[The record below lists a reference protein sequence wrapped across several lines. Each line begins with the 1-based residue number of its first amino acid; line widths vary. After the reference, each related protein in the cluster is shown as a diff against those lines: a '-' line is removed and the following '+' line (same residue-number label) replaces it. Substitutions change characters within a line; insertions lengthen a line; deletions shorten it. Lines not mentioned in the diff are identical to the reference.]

1 MNATAQ
7 CPVADNIP
15 AELRTQKRWCAY
27 KLVKN
32 EENNKFDKPPFSPV
46 NGSAIGATEKYLSHF
61 VTFEE
66 ALAGVKQHNL
76 NGPSFVFLEGSGY
89 VGIDFDDAIRD
100 GVVHPAV
107 KLWIDNWF
115 RGAYVETSV
124 SGTGVH
130 IICKG
135 ELANALTQTALPD
148 AEGVTVEM
156 YSRSRHFATTGKALG
171 AIVGDGLPNCSTS
184 IRKLLQVL
192 GADETKGGAAS
203 DKAKET
209 KYGPMTVKCA
219 VATYT
224 TLLKRLR
231 EPQTEEEKRQ
241 PRHNRMHAA
250 TWFASRAFG
259 SGVFGEKSEAEIKN
273 EIREAAEAVGLP
285 VDRIRNEAGQSWQ
298 QGLDS
303 GKLQI
308 IDAAAEIDQW
318 IGGKRELN
326 SEEVCRHFLMLD
338 DLQAQDRRKS
348 VYKKLQWKADF
359 FDQKITELRQV
370 HATEQQTDPA
380 TASIDE
386 VRVVVDEL
394 VKSGSEAD
402 RSLAEQIIWGWIKT
416 HAQVF
421 YCGGRGYLLMNGGNG
436 VPLLVSNKDDQDFNL
451 LLISFGIHPGA
462 DMRHRV
468 GKFIGTMCYHHG
480 IQTETQLAY
489 HYDSKIF
496 TLYAALRRGFL
507 LRIRKTRTSWD
518 ADSLASPMPIEEV
531 PNGTDGKLFLFPM
544 NFEPLLSKPLVE
556 VTAIK
561 ELGQHFFH
569 RTFHNKT
576 LLATPRP
583 SPGPSGDTTHL
594 VCKGRALYP
603 DDYLWW
609 HLFRDATFQVKG
621 FSQEQVQVLLI
632 VAEML
637 LMMPGVT
644 RERMLLECLGKSG
657 SGKTFFAELLGLI
670 LIGPQFLCR
679 PLQDDTLAY
688 ENQAINEHYIVYDNV
703 SKISP
708 KVADRICQSVT
719 GFEVVRRELFT
730 TAGEFRAKA
739 RATNAIAG
747 INSVLTELEHKNR
760 ALTIHFNKRTKG
772 NIVDVELRAA
782 IARNR
787 DDIILNFLR
796 RAVWIVEALE
806 AQKDYVPYVNV
817 RLAGVGTF
825 LLRVARHEGWEDEA
839 KELLEAWESEQ
850 IGGALSGGDD
860 DISTA
865 MSSFLAS
872 DDLWKGKYLSPGTL
886 NDELQ
891 FAVIGRPDDDD
902 GPAVREMRQMRLK
915 QLSWHGNTKALGRRI
930 GANLRVYAERFG
942 LHRVPSD
949 FRNTRGGWM
958 YKFDPTPEQLE
969 GCRELAAGVL
979 EVGEQTR
986 MPVGGGVPSEKG
998 DQTRMPVGGGTPVP
1012 SEEEQAKI
1020 KEQAARN
1027 LVVLQEWWA
1036 GVSAGTI
1043 SSPPDINES
1052 MSDNDRWL
1060 HGQKLEMLR
1069 IANSKR

>member
-1 MNATAQ
+1 MNAAAQ

-32 EENNKFDKPPFSPV
+32 EEKNKFDKPPYSPV
-46 NGSAIGATEKYLSHF
+46 SGSAIGATERYLEHF
-61 VTFEE
+61 LTFDE
-66 ALAGVKQHNL
+66 ALAGVSKYAL
-76 NGPSFVFLEGSGY
+76 SGPSFVFLEGSGY

-100 GVVHPAV
+100 GVIHPTV
-107 KLWIDNWF
+107 KLWIDDWF
-115 RGAYVETSV
+115 RSAYVETSV
-124 SGTGVH
+124 SETGVH
-130 IICKG
+130 IICRG
-135 ELANALTQTALPD
+135 ELANAVTKTPLPD

-156 YSRSRHFATTGKALG
+156 YARSRHFATTGKALG
-171 AIVGDGLPNCSTS
+171 GFVGDSLPNCSTS
-184 IRKLLQVL
+184 IQKLLQSI
-192 GADETKGGAAS
+192 GADQTQGGAEFG
-203 DKAKET
+203 KAKDI
-209 KYGPMTVKCA
+209 KYGPMTVKWA
-219 VATYT
+219 VSTYS

-231 EPQTEEEKRQ
+231 EPQTEEEKQQ

-250 TWFASRAFG
+250 TWFAARAFV

-273 EIREAAEAVGLP
+273 DVREAAEAVGLP
-285 VDRIRNEAGQSWQ
+285 LDRIRTEAGQSWQ
-298 QGLDS
+298 QGLDF

-308 IDAAAEIDQW
+308 IDAATDIDLWLKGALQ
-318 IGGKRELN
+318 LA
-326 SEEVCRHFLMLD
+326 SEEVCRRFVMLD

-348 VYKKLQWKADF
+348 VHKKLQWKADF
-359 FDQKITELRQV
+359 FDRKIAELRQT
-370 HATEQQTDPA
+370 HATEHQTDPA

-386 VRVVVDEL
+386 VRTAVEEL
-394 VKSGSEAD
+394 VKTGSEAD
-402 RSLAEQIIWGWIKT
+402 KSLAEQIIWGWIKT

-421 YCGGRGYLLMNGGNG
+421 CCCGRGYLLMNGGNV

-480 IQTETQLAY
+480 IQTETQLAF
-489 HYDSKIF
+489 HYDSKTF

-544 NFEPLLSKPLVE
+544 NFAPLLSKPLAE

-569 RTFHNKT
+569 RTFHDEK
-576 LLATPRP
+576 LLSTPRP
-583 SPGPSGDTTHL
+583 SPGPSGDATHL

-609 HLFRDATFQVKG
+609 HLFKDTTFQVKG

-644 RERMLLECLGKSG
+644 RERMLLECLGESG
-657 SGKTFFAELLGLI
+657 SGKTFFAELLGI
-670 LIGPQFLCR
+670 VLIGPQFLCR
-679 PLQDDTLAY
+679 PLPDDPLAY
-688 ENQAINEHYIVYDNV
+688 ENQAINEHYVVYDNV
-703 SKISP
+703 GRIPP

-739 RATNAIAG
+739 RATNAIAA
-747 INSVLTELEHKNR
+747 INSPLTELEHKNR
-760 ALTIHFNKRTKG
+760 ALTTHFNKRTKG
-772 NIVDVELRAA
+772 NIVDVELRGA

-839 KELLEAWESEQ
+839 KRLLEAWEAEQ
-850 IGGALSGGDD
+850 ISGALSGGDD
-860 DISTA
+860 DISSA
-865 MSSFLAS
+865 MSRFLINGNS
-872 DDLWKGKYLSPGTL
+872 WRGKFLSPGML

-891 FAVIGRPDDDD
+891 FAAVGRPDDDD
-902 GPAVREMRQMRLK
+902 GLAVREIRQMRLK
-915 QLSWHGNTKALGRRI
+915 QLSWHGNTGTLGRRI

-942 LHRVPSD
+942 LRRVASH

-958 YKFDPTPEQLE
+958 YKFEPTPEQLD
-969 GCRELAAGVL
+969 GCRELVAGVL
-979 EVGEQTR
+979 EAQIP
-986 MPVGGGVPSEKG
+986 MP
-998 DQTRMPVGGGTPVP
+998 DAGGTRVP
-1012 SEEEQAKI
+1012 PEEKQ
-1020 KEQAARN
+1020 
-1027 LVVLQEWWA
+1027 
-1036 GVSAGTI
+1036 
-1043 SSPPDINES
+1043 
-1052 MSDNDRWL
+1052 
-1060 HGQKLEMLR
+1060 
-1069 IANSKR
+1069 